1 LGDVPSPCANT
12 TERYSTDLVTL
23 RSCRP
28 SIDRIVQLYSA
39 RRTLAFIPAI
49 FASGAMD
56 RQDLIL
62 GLSAALLR
70 HFGSAFMDAEN
81 GKYSHLLFGMS
92 GSDSIE
98 PRIME

>member
-1 LGDVPSPCANT
+1 
-12 TERYSTDLVTL
+12 
-23 RSCRP
+23 
-28 SIDRIVQLYSA
+28 
-39 RRTLAFIPAI
+39 
-49 FASGAMD
+49 MD